1 MINITD
7 TIAID
12 ESKISFKAIR
22 SSGPGGQH
30 VNKVSTAIVL
40 QYYVNTQYYPE
51 WFLNQLRKNAGSKY
65 SKENI
70 ITIKSQTNR
79 SQARNKDE
87 SLKRLVQLFKLSSVR
102 PKYRV
107 KTTPKK
113 SAIAKRLSFKRKKSE
128 KKTSRKP
135 PSLDD

>member
-1 MINITD
+1 MINIAD

-12 ESKISFKAIR
+12 ESKISFKAVR

-40 QYYVNTQYYPE
+40 QYYVNTQDYPE
-51 WFLNQLRKNAGSKY
+51 WFLHQLRKNAGSKY

-70 ITIKSQTNR
+70 ITIKSQSNR
-79 SQARNKDE
+79 SQARNKDD
-87 SLKRLVQLFKLSSVR
+87 SLKRLVQLFELSSAR
-102 PKYRV
+102 SKHRV

-113 SAIAKRLSFKRKKSE
+113 GAIEKRLSFKRKKSE
-128 KKTSRKP
+128 KKTLRKS